1 MYFNLILIKKY
12 IFNNVEIVEIIIKI
26 VKEICK
32 DIGELVKIKEKSEKD
47 VYVFIVIL

>member
-1 MYFNLILIKKY
+1 MYFNLILMKKY

-32 DIGELVKIKEKSEKD
+32 DIGEEKSEKD
-47 VYVFIVIL
+47 VYVFIVVL